1 MASSRLA
8 RVAESPTIR
17 IANIA
22 NKLKHD
28 GIDVISFSLGEPD
41 FDTPRHISDAACKA
55 LYSGETHYSPSAG
68 INPLREAIAKKLQTE
83 NNLNLDASNVM
94 VTPGAKQAIFEVM
107 MSVLDD
113 GDEAILF
120 DPAWV
125 SYEPCI
131 KFAGA
136 NPKWVPTD
144 PENGF
149 LPYDIGDHIT
159 DKTRLIVVNS
169 PCNPTGGVFGKDK
182 LKEIADLAIDHNLL
196 VLSDEIYEKILYDEK
211 HYSIGAMEGMQ
222 DRTITVNGFS
232 KSYAMTGWRLGYV
245 AANETFLH
253 DFQKIQSHS
262 VSSATTFAQYG
273 AIEALE
279 GDQQPVED
287 MVAEF
292 RQRRDIL
299 VDGLNDIGIHC
310 SRPKGAFYAF
320 ADVSEYGNGEEIAE
334 KLLSDAHVAATPGSA
349 FGPSGNNFVRL
360 SYAISQERIREALER
375 IENCLL

>member
-22 NKLKHD
+22 NQLKQD

-55 LYSGETHYSPSAG
+55 LYRGETHYSPSPG
-68 INPLREAIAKKLQTE
+68 IKPLREAIAKKLQTE
-83 NNLNLDASNVM
+83 NNLDFDASNVM

-169 PCNPTGGVFGKDK
+169 PCNPTGGVFGRDK
-182 LKEIADLAIDHNLL
+182 LKEIADLAIDRGLL

-211 HYSIGAMEGMQ
+211 HYSIGAMEGMR

-245 AANETFLH
+245 AANETFLQ

-262 VSSATTFAQYG
+262 VSSATTFAQHG

-299 VDGLNDIGIHC
+299 VDGLNNIGIHC
-310 SRPKGAFYAF
+310 NRPGGAFYAF
-320 ADVSEYGNGEEIAE
+320 ADVSEYGNGEGIAE

-349 FGPSGNNFVRL
+349 FGPSGDNFVRL